1 MKTTIQSILR
11 GSACLLAATLAA
23 SLAAQTT
30 DTTSGSTT
38 ASTPANTDIN
48 YPRSKDDANVKH
60 HDRAFLEKAAKGG
73 MKEVAVSEA
82 VAGRLTNA
90 QVRGFADQMVKDHTD
105 VNNQV
110 MALAAQ
116 KGVTLPDMTKKDE
129 KLNEKWSDKGGDLDK
144 KYIKEM
150 IEDHEETVKL
160 FEKAAK
166 SDDADIASFAQKT
179 LPSLQHHLGM
189 AKDIKKNN
197 NL

>member
-23 SLAAQTT
+23 GLAAQNT
-30 DTTSGSTT
+30 DTMSGSTT
-38 ASTPANTDIN
+38 AANPNTDIN
-48 YPRSKDDANVKH
+48 YPRSNDNSKVKH
-60 HDRAFLEKAAKGG
+60 SDRSFLEKAAKGG
-73 MKEVAVSEA
+73 MKEVAVSQA

-90 QVRGFADQMVKDHTD
+90 QVRDFANQMVKDHTD
-105 VNNQV
+105 VNTQL

-116 KGVTLPDMTKKDE
+116 KSVTLPDESKKDE

-144 KYIKEM
+144 KYINEM
-150 IEDHEETVKL
+150 IDDHEDTIKL
-160 FEKAAK
+160 FEKGAK
-166 SDDADIASFAQKT
+166 SDDADIAAFAQKT
-179 LPSLQHHLGM
+179 LPALQHHLMM